1 MTTHDVWVC
10 PICGQAPSDPAAI
23 MAHGREKHP
32 SVLPAHATIAQR
44 LDLIAALADEA
55 QLTAGHPNPDGQQ
68 ARARRPPSGRAPA
81 GTGSPCAPPGGSGAA
96 SSPPSTR
103 WATATAPSGC
113 GAPSSSSAT
122 CETTG

>member
-10 PICGQAPSDPAAI
+10 PICGQAPGDPAAI

-68 ARARRPPSGRAPA
+68 ARARSPPSGRAPA
-81 GTGSPCAPPGGSGAA
+81 DLAA
-96 SSPPSTR
+96 LDL
-103 WATATAPSGC
+103 AAPSYLSV
-113 GAPSSSSAT
+113 APT
-122 CETTG
+122 PCH